1 VSPPEQSRSAHSL
14 AALRGKIDAVDQEIL
29 ELLARRMG
37 VVAEIA
43 GAKRDSGVRVRD
55 PGREAEILSGRRAHA
70 ERLGLPAEL
79 IESLFRLIM
88 WASRDYQA
96 QLKVEVPFDMAP
108 KTVAIIGGKGAIGN
122 RLAQMFEELG
132 HAVLISDVDTELT
145 PEEAAARAD
154 VTLVA
159 VPIAV
164 TEEVIR
170 RVGPHVPASGLLMD
184 VTSVKTAPLE
194 AMLAATQA
202 SVLGT
207 HPMFGP
213 GVHSLQGQRVVLC
226 KGRGDAWAD
235 WVRTVFGARGLVI
248 TEATAEEHD
257 RAMALVQVL
266 NHFQTQVF
274 GLTLA
279 RLGVP
284 LDEGLKFTSPAYLME
299 LYVAGRHFGQDPALY
314 GPIEMMNP
322 MTAQVTEA
330 FRAAAEA
337 LRSVL
342 LARDQRGFAAMF
354 GEVRAFFGD
363 FMGEA
368 TEKSKF
374 MIDRLV
380 ERS

>member
-1 VSPPEQSRSAHSL
+1 
-14 AALRGKIDAVDQEIL
+14 
-29 ELLARRMG
+29 MG
-37 VVAEIA
+37 IVAEIA

-55 PGREAEILSGRRAHA
+55 PQREIEILGDRRAHA
-70 ERLGLPAEL
+70 ERLGLSAEL

-96 QLKVEVPFDMAP
+96 QLKAEVPLDMAP
-108 KTVAIIGGKGAIGN
+108 KTVAIVGGKGAIGA
-122 RLAQMFEELG
+122 RLAQVFEELG
-132 HAVLISDVDTELT
+132 HAVLIADVDTELT
-145 PEEAAARAD
+145 PEQAAARAD

-184 VTSVKTAPLE
+184 VTSVKTAPIE
-194 AMLAATQA
+194 AMLAATEA

-226 KGRGDAWAD
+226 KGRGDDWAD
-235 WVRTVFGARGLVI
+235 WVRTVFRARGLVI
-248 TEATAEEHD
+248 TEATPEEHD

-266 NHFQTQVF
+266 THFQTQVF

-279 RLGVP
+279 RLGIP
-284 LDEGLKFTSPAYLME
+284 LGEGLKFTSPAYLME

-314 GPIEMMNP
+314 GPIEMTNP

-330 FRAAAEA
+330 FRAAADA

-342 LARDQRGFAAMF
+342 VSRDQRGFAAMF
-354 GEVRAFFGD
+354 DEVRAFFGD